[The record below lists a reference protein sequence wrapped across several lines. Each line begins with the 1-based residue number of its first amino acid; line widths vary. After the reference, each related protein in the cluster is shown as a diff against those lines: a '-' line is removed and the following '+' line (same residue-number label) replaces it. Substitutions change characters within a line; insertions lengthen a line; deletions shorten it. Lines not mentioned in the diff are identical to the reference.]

1 MPFYF
6 SSPGYLSHLK
16 TRKNRVSPVS
26 RASPAHMNSPLEVG
40 YFSPR
45 LLIPLFFC
53 STIKR
58 SDCLKTTKF
67 QNILRMIYFDIVVN
81 LKDHPTGIIHASL
94 HRLLV

>member
-1 MPFYF
+1 MDISSFWESKNFY
-6 SSPGYLSHLK
+6 SIG
-16 TRKNRVSPVS
+16 
-26 RASPAHMNSPLEVG
+26 VG

-45 LLIPLFFC
+45 LLNSTVFC

-81 LKDHPTGIIHASL
+81 LKDHPTGIMHASL